1 MTRTTIQS
9 IQNRY
14 GRLLLALAIVAG
26 GIGIGLTAQPQA
38 VTAKP
43 LPASIPAQNDDRFDE
58 VPFEAVSFEETTD
71 FTSPK
76 NDLDVVT
83 NTIVDPFQSILRFG
97 EVYVI
102 FSHHPIQERSCW
114 TVHNLQGEVL
124 GAYADQTAV
133 ESIFPQVD
141 SDELLFAALR
151 NGN

>member
-38 VTAKP
+38 VTAK
-43 LPASIPAQNDDRFDE
+43 ATGTSNNEGVDE
-58 VPFEAVSFEETTD
+58 IPFEDVGFGETIEVTTPKTD
-71 FTSPK
+71 R
-76 NDLDVVT
+76 DVVM
-83 NTIVDPFQSILRFG
+83 NTVVDPFQSILRFG

-102 FSHHPIQERSCW
+102 FSHHPIREQSCW

-124 GAYADQTAV
+124 GVYAEQAEV
-133 ESIFPQVD
+133 ESFFPEVD

>member
-43 LPASIPAQNDDRFDE
+43 IGASEDERFDE
-58 VPFEAVSFEETTD
+58 VPFEDVGFEETTAV
-71 FTSPK
+71 TAPK
-76 NDLDVVT
+76 DELDVVT

-97 EVYVI
+97 DVYVI

-124 GAYADQTAV
+124 GVYADQTAV